1 MPPTGG
7 PANPNNVMAIVSLV
21 LGIVALL
28 LAAACGVGAVFG
40 VVGVVLGVLGMKKAA
55 DLGGTGR
62 GMALAGVVLSAIG
75 IVLSIVLYI
84 VLFALADSAKDSVK
98 NWTGKADPSTYSL
111 KIKDCGTDTF
121 DSPDMTITVTNKSN
135 SKKQFTFDYEFRSGS
150 GSILDTGTSFPTE
163 SIPANDSLD
172 VHISS
177 FTTTTSSTV
186 KCEITQV
193 NNWFN

>member
-1 MPPTGG
+1 
-7 PANPNNVMAIVSLV
+7 MAIVTIG
-21 LGIVALL
+21 LGI
-28 LAAACGVGAVFG
+28 AAIIFSVACGFGAIFG
-40 VVGVVLGVLGMKKAA
+40 
-55 DLGGTGR
+55 
-62 GMALAGVVLSAIG
+62 LAGVGLSIYGLVKAKQMGFGATPVLIVGLVLSVIG

-84 VLFALADSAKDSVK
+84 VLFAVADNAKDSVK
-98 NWTGKADPSTYSL
+98 NWTGKADPSTYSI